1 MFDYLKTTVG
11 KTISDALISLAGYV
25 GGYSLV
31 NPNDKHGVK
40 SSKLLCKGKVICIPF
55 YHSGHCCQVYLN
67 YDRTNFEEVVYG
79 VLFPDGKIIDISTGC
94 PGMGEPTVKPEMFGL
109 NCQLIYSTTVDSFP
123 EHIEMLNTDD
133 YFFYGT
139 EDTVV
144 QDEVDEKVDDNI
156 HEYIF
161 NERTVEEMV
170 EEMAEEMMGD
180 TVVQDEVDE
189 KVDDNIHEY
198 IFNERTVEE
207 MVEEMMEEM
216 EEIIGC
222 KFDWQPSPMSPTEY
236 NFRADSE
243 PEENTDE
250 NIHEHTF
257 TRQIVHDLVED
268 LAYNE

>member
-170 EEMAEEMMGD
+170 EEM
-180 TVVQDEVDE
+180 
-189 KVDDNIHEY
+189 
-198 IFNERTVEE
+198 
-207 MVEEMMEEM
+207 MEEM